1 MSTMKYT
8 LKKPPIF
15 VPLCPVACQRC
26 LGQDVSAPVGA
37 AHESKWPSPAY
48 PNHRPLY
55 PILPSVDGIAALV
68 YLRFEKLMNWVFDSL
83 LKSTASKFIITWET
97 NLDLLDSPSSALT
110 VVLVVQICCWLL
122 SVWYLCAGLLDCKDV
137 FRLDTFVSVYILNCI
152 YRSGNTHLS
161 ATATD
166 SGSVGGIMKH
176 IAGTLMVRPFESFTS
191 HFDPLLRSRVYLSPR
206 KIESCVIQ
214 NEQSK
219 FCFNLIMLNKFLK

>member
-8 LKKPPIF
+8 LKNTPIF

-26 LGQDVSAPVGA
+26 LAQDVSAPVEA

-55 PILPSVDGIAALV
+55 PVQPSVDGIAALV
-68 YLRFEKLMNWVFDSL
+68 YLRFEKLMNWVFDFLES
-83 LKSTASKFIITWET
+83 SASKFIITWAT

-152 YRSGNTHLS
+152 YIREYSLISNSHRLRVGRWDYEAHCWNTHGAAIWVL
-161 ATATD
+161 
-166 SGSVGGIMKH
+166 H
-176 IAGTLMVRPFESFTS
+176 IPFWPTVTEQGVPLPSQNWTLCHT
-191 HFDPLLRSRVYLSPR
+191 
-206 KIESCVIQ
+206 KWA
-214 NEQSK
+214 K
-219 FCFNLIMLNKFLK
+219 

>member
-8 LKKPPIF
+8 LEKTPIF

-26 LGQDVSAPVGA
+26 LAQDVSAPVGV

-68 YLRFEKLMNWVFDSL
+68 YLRFEKLMNWVFDFLES
-83 LKSTASKFIITWET
+83 SASKFIITWET

-152 YRSGNTHLS
+152 YIREYPLISNGHRLWVGRWDYEAHCWNTHGAAIWVL
-161 ATATD
+161 
-166 SGSVGGIMKH
+166 H
-176 IAGTLMVRPFESFTS
+176 IPFWPIVTEQGVPLPSQNWTLCHT
-191 HFDPLLRSRVYLSPR
+191 
-206 KIESCVIQ
+206 KWA
-214 NEQSK
+214 K
-219 FCFNLIMLNKFLK
+219 